1 MNPAGPGRTLAALAV
16 IAVAALVAFWTATS
30 GFRVLTSES
39 ARRLSVSRQPLVLP
53 SARLADGRELT
64 AAIRDDGRV
73 VLVDFIYTQ
82 CESLCTAL
90 GTDYQQLQ
98 REIQRRGLGDRVR
111 LLSLSFDPDRDDAA
125 TLARHQ
131 ARLRADPALWQA
143 STVPDAAQR
152 ARLLAAFGIVVVPD
166 GRGDF
171 VHNAAIHVVDA
182 QGRLRGIH
190 DPGRWS
196 LALADALE
204 AN

>member
-1 MNPAGPGRTLAALAV
+1 MIVAAAFAAL
-16 IAVAALVAFWTATS
+16 WSATE

-39 ARRLSVSRQPLVLP
+39 ARRLEVARDPLPLP
-53 SARLADGRELT
+53 GARLADGRELR
-64 AAIRDDGRV
+64 AALRDDGRV

-98 REIQRRGLGDRVR
+98 REILRRGLGGRVR
-111 LLSLSFDPDRDDAA
+111 LLSLSFDPGRDSPQV
-125 TLARHQ
+125 LARHQ
-131 ARLRADPALWQA
+131 ARLGADPTLWQA
-143 STVPDAAQR
+143 STVPDPAQR

-190 DPGRWS
+190 DLGRWQS
-196 LALADALE
+196 ALADALE
-204 AN
+204 AR

>member
-1 MNPAGPGRTLAALAV
+1 MIPRGSGRSLAALAA
-16 IAVAALVAFWTATS
+16 IAFAALAATWTATL
-30 GFRVLTSES
+30 GFRVLTSEA
-39 ARRLSVSRQPLVLP
+39 ARRLDVARQPLTLP
-53 SARLADGRELT
+53 SARLADGRELA

-143 STVPDAAQR
+143 STIPDPAQR

-171 VHNAAIHVVDA
+171 VHNAAIHVVDS

-190 DPGRWS
+190 DLGRWRS
-196 LALADALE
+196 ALADALE
-204 AN
+204 TR

>member
-16 IAVAALVAFWTATS
+16 IAVAALAAFWTATS

-53 SARLADGRELT
+53 SARLAGGRELT

-131 ARLRADPALWQA
+131 ARLRADPGLWQA
-143 STVPDAAQR
+143 STVPDPAQR

-190 DPGRWS
+190 DPGRWPS
-196 LALADALE
+196 ALADALE

>member
-1 MNPAGPGRTLAALAV
+1 VIPRGSGRSLAALAA
-16 IAVAALVAFWTATS
+16 IAFAALAATWTATS
-30 GFRVLTSES
+30 GFRVLTSEA
-39 ARRLSVSRQPLVLP
+39 ARRLDVARQPLTLP
-53 SARLADGRELT
+53 SARLADGRELA

-143 STVPDAAQR
+143 FTVPDPAQR

-171 VHNAAIHVVDA
+171 VHNAAIHVVDS

-190 DPGRWS
+190 DLGRWRS
-196 LALADALE
+196 ALADALE
-204 AN
+204 TR

>member
-1 MNPAGPGRTLAALAV
+1 MIPRGSGRSLAALAA
-16 IAVAALVAFWTATS
+16 IAFAALAATWTATS
-30 GFRVLTSES
+30 GFRVLTSEA
-39 ARRLSVSRQPLVLP
+39 ARRLDVARQPLTLP
-53 SARLADGRELT
+53 SAHLADGRELA

-143 STVPDAAQR
+143 STVPDPAQR

-190 DPGRWS
+190 DLGRWRS
-196 LALADALE
+196 ALADALE
-204 AN
+204 TR